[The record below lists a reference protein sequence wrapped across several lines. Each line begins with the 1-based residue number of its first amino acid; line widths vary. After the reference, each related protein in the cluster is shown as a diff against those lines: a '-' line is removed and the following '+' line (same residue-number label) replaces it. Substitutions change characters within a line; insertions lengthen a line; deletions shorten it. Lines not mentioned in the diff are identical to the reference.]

1 MYCILNKA
9 SLIWG
14 LPCGIVHVVVHWHLR
29 ACLEEVVSRV
39 MYDRVR
45 NRKRLFWNYCHFE
58 CSRTLWDGNSNENK
72 NTKYFEIAAI
82 LNFKQGS
89 SIVENS
95 NENKNTRKDIS
106 VGKKYNITLN
116 FSHFWYSW
124 IQFTKKGK
132 NFKIIF
138 PVPYPIICSN
148 PSSILQKERQ
158 KLLLLSIF
166 SRAFKFMNGTV
177 KSNSQAGRM
186 LQIYF
191 RRRKLQSYIW

>member
-1 MYCILNKA
+1 MK
-9 SLIWG
+9 
-14 LPCGIVHVVVHWHLR
+14 
-29 ACLEEVVSRV
+29 
-39 MYDRVR
+39 
-45 NRKRLFWNYCHFE
+45 
-58 CSRTLWDGNSNENK
+58 NK

-89 SIVENS
+89 SRVGNS

-124 IQFTKKGK
+124 FQFTKMEK

-138 PVPYPIICSN
+138 PVLYPIICSN

-191 RRRKLQSYIW
+191 RRRKLQGYIW